1 MKPDETYRTSNLYEA
16 AYLLCGGYTLAGKER
31 AGKRTVILFAAKNG
45 IQQAALDYYAGATA
59 EARMLA
65 DKYRALKDYIFSDMT
80 ERKQEVH
87 DGVSDSKQ

>member
-16 AYLLCGGYTLAGKER
+16 AYLLCRGYVLTGKER
-31 AGKRTVILFAAKNG
+31 TGKRTAVLFPLQDG

-80 ERKQEVH
+80 GHKQEVH